1 VLSQN
6 SKQFNMDPQRFSYSL
21 YDALG
26 RVYEAGE
33 LEDDGNAPDRFQ
45 DLPAT
50 NVNGALLPNVLDPDV
65 LKAWVLGRPRHEVT
79 RTYYDAIFPGLSIP
93 GFAQVNLRLR
103 VASTVFYES
112 EYAQPTPNEA
122 NYDHATHYSY
132 DIHGNVKTLVQ
143 DHKQLGIDGGAIQT
157 NCTGC
162 VEHRY
167 KRMDYTYDLISGNVR
182 LVDYQKDQP
191 DALHHRY
198 TYDAD
203 NRITEVETST
213 DAQNWHTDARYF
225 YYPHGPLQRVELGE
239 HLVQGTDYAYTLQ
252 GWLKGINGDRLNP
265 TTDMGRDGDATVVG
279 NPNLLTGR
287 DAYALSLGYYGDAD
301 YKAIASAYD
310 SDIPANIAQR
320 PFAPMGTSGTMNTE
334 HTPLYNGNIAHTVN
348 TLQPF
353 GLWDATNGDQGQ
365 VLAMVYR
372 YDQLNRLRKARGV
385 IGLASTNTWHGVAD
399 SGPNE
404 DNRYRSEYE
413 YDANGNI
420 LTANRWDYEGDH
432 YDEFAYKYQ
441 RQSGTARL
449 LRNRLYQLF
458 DEADPTNLHAN
469 STPDGSE
476 DIGFLPETTTFDE
489 QAAELNGLHNYHYDA
504 LGNLIHD
511 EREQINVIEWTV
523 AGKVKSVSRTLGST
537 RDPLSFGYGAS
548 GQRVLKQV
556 GTNPDG
562 GNGYREHYI
571 RDAQGNIM
579 ATYRYTNN
587 DGASLK
593 LNERPLYGSSRLGSL
608 RKEVELHTLAAF
620 DPASAN
626 PVQMVDLNYELT
638 DHLGNVCAVVTGRLL
653 DGNGGGTAKQAELV
667 SAQGYEPFGSL
678 LPGRNYSS
686 DGYRFGFNGM
696 EKDDEMHNS
705 TGSSYDFGARL
716 YDARIGRWLSMDDAT
731 TKYPS
736 HSPYNFALC
745 NPLFYVDPDGNEV
758 TISLATDS
766 ETGKTTIT
774 ITISGIVS
782 FDHLST
788 TLSEKRKIKYV
799 SDINSKIKKTYSKY
813 FSKGNVEV
821 IVNSNLK
828 IGKDS
833 DIKDKDHVIYVTN
846 LHTGPNKVS
855 RRNVGG
861 FVNSIGGCKAY
872 FPVTMNLDIVA
883 HEVGHWFGLRHP
895 KDVAA
900 HLADMSKSNVP
911 DYSGWTFEKVM
922 SQYSADNIMH
932 HPGDPGTAK
941 YGGSGFDEHQARA
954 IVEMYNGGILNFG
967 SNNWDIK
974 TDEIGSAG
982 SQTQAAHALFKNIQS
997 VIQNASK

>member
-6 SKQFNMDPQRFSYSL
+6 SKQFNMGPNKRFSYSL

-33 LEDDGNAPDRFQ
+33 LEDAQNAPDRFI

-50 NVNGALLPNVLDPDV
+50 EVNGALLPQVIDPEV
-65 LKAWVLGRPRHEVT
+65 LKDWVLTRPRTEVT
-79 RTYYDAIFPGLSIP
+79 RTHYDEALSSLSIP
-93 GFAQVNLRLR
+93 GFTQQHLRLR
-103 VASTVFYES
+103 VASTMFYDEWNES
-112 EYAQPTPNEA
+112 VTPPDPMA
-122 NYDHATHYSY
+122 YQHATHYSY
-132 DIHGNVKTLVQ
+132 DIHGNVKTLIQ
-143 DHKQLGIDGGAIQT
+143 DHPQLGVDGGAIAA
-157 NCTGC
+157 GC
-162 VEHRY
+162 VGCIDHRY
-167 KRMDYTYDLISGNVR
+167 KRMDYRYDLISGNVR
-182 LVDYQKDQP
+182 QVDYQKYQP
-191 DALHHRY
+191 DSYHHRY
-198 TYDAD
+198 EYDAD
-203 NRITEVETST
+203 NRITEVETSA
-213 DAQNWHTDARYF
+213 DAQNWHHDARYI

-265 TTDMGRDGDATVVG
+265 STDMGRDGDATVVD

-310 SDIPANIAQR
+310 SDIPANVVQR
-320 PFAPMGTSGTMNTE
+320 PFAHMGTSGTLNTE

-348 TLQPF
+348 TLQHF

-372 YDQLNRLRKARGV
+372 YDQLNRLRSARGLV
-385 IGLASTNTWHGVAD
+385 GLGNTNTWDGVND

-420 LTANRWDYEGDH
+420 LTTNRWDYEGDH

-469 STPDGSE
+469 TTPDGSE

-489 QAAELNGLHNYHYDA
+489 EAAELNGLHNYHYDA

-548 GQRVLKQV
+548 GQRILKQV

-593 LNERPLYGSSRLGSL
+593 LNERPVYGSSRLGSL
-608 RKEVELHTLAAF
+608 RTEVELHTLPSF
-620 DPASAN
+620 DPATAN
-626 PVQMVDLNYELT
+626 PVQQIDLNYELT

-653 DGNGGGTAKQAELV
+653 DGNGGGTPKQAELV
-667 SAQGYEPFGSL
+667 SAQGYEPGGSL

-686 DGYRFGFNGM
+686 STYNYGFNGM
-696 EKDDEMHNS
+696 RKDDEIHGA
-705 TGSSYDFGARL
+705 TGTSYDFGARL
-716 YDARIGRWLSMDDAT
+716 YDPRVGRWLSLDPLSND
-731 TKYPS
+731 YPAV
-736 HSPYNFALC
+736 SPYVFAL
-745 NPLFYVDPDGNEV
+745 NSPIQAMDPDGKRV
-758 TISLATDS
+758 RISIWTRVFQPKIAKAYDVLLRTEEARQQLSPYMTPRQAQKYGATKTGVDLSRKVDVVLKGSSEIPPGNGLTSFSISTTHGKPVEPGDLDVGSNAQRVSADS
-766 ETGKTTIT
+766 KTKAIVRL
-774 ITISGIVS
+774 GIGADADYDFAGTLGGYLQRGTHEFGVHLIPVLNFLKENMYDGDPANLQQAAREADNS
-782 FDHLST
+782 FDPDKSISAIHQHVQHFSGVSST
-788 TLSEKRKIKYV
+788 SYNAMT
-799 SDINSKIKKTYSKY
+799 T
-813 FSKGNVEV
+813 EV
-821 IVNSNLK
+821 KQGLQ
-828 IGKDS
+828 GKDL
-833 DIKDKDHVIYVTN
+833 DDYNKAETNDQHAKD
-846 LHTGPNKVS
+846 P
-855 RRNVGG
+855 
-861 FVNSIGGCKAY
+861 
-872 FPVTMNLDIVA
+872 
-883 HEVGHWFGLRHP
+883 
-895 KDVAA
+895 
-900 HLADMSKSNVP
+900 
-911 DYSGWTFEKVM
+911 
-922 SQYSADNIMH
+922 
-932 HPGDPGTAK
+932 
-941 YGGSGFDEHQARA
+941 
-954 IVEMYNGGILNFG
+954 
-967 SNNWDIK
+967 
-974 TDEIGSAG
+974 
-982 SQTQAAHALFKNIQS
+982 
-997 VIQNASK
+997 